1 MGFFR
6 GRLVS
11 VFEVEFVSFPYRS
24 SDSAVDP
31 RLLVFIFGCFM
42 LDRLTY
48 GSF

>member
-6 GRLVS
+6 RRLVS
-11 VFEVEFVSFPYRS
+11 VFEGESVSFPHQL

-31 RLLVFIFGCFM
+31 GLFVFIFGCFM
-42 LDRLTY
+42 WDKLTY